1 MLILYLL
8 IIGGN
13 MSLKLLKIPFKNLIF
28 LFILVISSSIISV
41 YPINLIMGIID
52 ATKAINKDVSIS
64 IIIKLGFV
72 YLLLQI
78 INSFLISLIKYL
90 ATNYQINLE
99 ANLQRGIFEKLT
111 KINLDFFSK
120 KDTSSFS
127 NLIIRDVDFIGK
139 NSLEPYIELIRAV
152 TSFIFGVIFM
162 WRINPLLTSFV
173 IPLGISS
180 SLIIRKVSRQSEAN
194 ISIHRNNSDKMI
206 KVFNEGI
213 LGILPIRLHNHI
225 IDYSKIIETSI
236 FDLKNSLIVQRNL
249 EIKSNF
255 IAQLFFMSSI
265 GIILIISA
273 LLVVNNYLT
282 LGGLTAI
289 LMYNHMLVDPLLSV
303 IDLNPKF
310 IQLKVST
317 QRVSN
322 IFDEPSI
329 TQKSATEIDEIVTE
343 NLTYKIN
350 NKSVI
355 ENLNLHVNKKSSLA
369 IIGKTGVGKS
379 TLTNLLAGLIEPTSG
394 SIHYYNELKEISS
407 NSIPKLSYMMQNE
420 FLLDTTIEKN
430 IRLAN
435 SDLTEENYR
444 EILEICELV
453 ELEKNIK
460 NSSIGEAGAKI
471 SGGERKR
478 ILIARTIADTNASI
492 FIFDEISSSLDSK
505 TFEKI
510 IERVESILENK
521 IRIYIEHNKLIEQYV
536 DKVILLKN

>member
-1 MLILYLL
+1 MIS
-8 IIGGN
+8 GGN

-64 IIIKLGFV
+64 IIMKLGFV

-139 NSLEPYIELIRAV
+139 NSLEPYTELIRAV

-355 ENLNLHVNKKSSLA
+355 ENLNLHVDKKSSLA

-420 FLLDTTIEKN
+420 FLFDTTIEKN

-435 SDLTEENYR
+435 PDLTEENYR
-444 EILEICELV
+444 EILDICELI

-492 FIFDEISSSLDSK
+492 FIFDELSSSLDSK

>member
-1 MLILYLL
+1 
-8 IIGGN
+8 

-64 IIIKLGFV
+64 IIMKLGFV

-162 WRINPLLTSFV
+162 WRINPLLTSLV

-355 ENLNLHVNKKSSLA
+355 ENLNLHINKKSSLA

-420 FLLDTTIEKN
+420 FLFDTTIEKN

-460 NSSIGEAGAKI
+460 NSSIGEAGAKL

-492 FIFDEISSSLDSK
+492 FIFDELSSSLDSK

-536 DKVILLKN
+536 DKVILLKD

>member
-1 MLILYLL
+1 
-8 IIGGN
+8 
-13 MSLKLLKIPFKNLIF
+13 
-28 LFILVISSSIISV
+28 
-41 YPINLIMGIID
+41 
-52 ATKAINKDVSIS
+52 
-64 IIIKLGFV
+64 
-72 YLLLQI
+72 
-78 INSFLISLIKYL
+78 
-90 ATNYQINLE
+90 
-99 ANLQRGIFEKLT
+99 
-111 KINLDFFSK
+111 
-120 KDTSSFS
+120 
-127 NLIIRDVDFIGK
+127 
-139 NSLEPYIELIRAV
+139 
-152 TSFIFGVIFM
+152 
-162 WRINPLLTSFV
+162 
-173 IPLGISS
+173 
-180 SLIIRKVSRQSEAN
+180 
-194 ISIHRNNSDKMI
+194 MI
-206 KVFNEGI
+206 KVFNKGI
-213 LGILPIRLHNHI
+213 LGILTIRLHNHI

-355 ENLNLHVNKKSSLA
+355 ENLNLHINKKSSLA

-420 FLLDTTIEKN
+420 FLFDTTIEKN

-444 EILEICELV
+444 EILDICELI

-460 NSSIGEAGAKI
+460 NSSIGEAGAKL

-492 FIFDEISSSLDSK
+492 FIFDELSSSLDSK

-521 IRIYIEHNKLIEQYV
+521 IRIYIEHNKLIEQFV
-536 DKVILLKN
+536 DKVILLKD